1 MSLRLFAALDI
12 PDAIADSVRP
22 FMRGVPGA
30 KWRPR
35 ENLHIT
41 LRFFGEIDE
50 RRAEDLDAALDEAAA
65 RVPPFN
71 LALKGAGFFGG
82 ADPHA
87 LYLGVAADP
96 GLALLAAACERA
108 ARRCGLKPA
117 PMKYLPHMTIAYL
130 RNADLVRVQAFE
142 TRLGLYKSEA
152 WRADQF
158 ALFSSITRRDAPSHY
173 QAEAEYFL
181 RG

>member
-12 PDAIADSVRP
+12 PDAVADRVRP
-22 FMRGVPGA
+22 LMRGVPGA

-35 ENLHIT
+35 ENLHVT
-41 LRFFGEIDE
+41 LRFFGEMDE

-65 RVPPFN
+65 RAPAFN
-71 LALKGAGFFGG
+71 VSLKGAGFFGK

-87 LYLGVAADP
+87 LYLGVAAGD
-96 GLALLAAACERA
+96 GLTRLAEACERA
-108 ARRCGLKPA
+108 ARRCGLKPE

-130 RNADLVRVQAFE
+130 SNADLTRVQAFE
-142 TRLGLYKSEA
+142 ARLGLFQSET
-152 WRADQF
+152 WRADRF
-158 ALFSSITRRDAPSHY
+158 SLFSSITRRAAPSHY
-173 QAEAEYFL
+173 VVEADYFL